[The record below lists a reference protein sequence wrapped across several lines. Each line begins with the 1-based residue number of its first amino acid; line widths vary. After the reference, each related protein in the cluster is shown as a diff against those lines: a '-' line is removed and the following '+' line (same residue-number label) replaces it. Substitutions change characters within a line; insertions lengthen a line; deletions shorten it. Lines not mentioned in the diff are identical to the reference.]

1 MIIQPL
7 QAVLSPKRIGHI
19 HNSLLRPHISLMA
32 SFAADMRID
41 KQKQTM
47 KSESHM
53 HVMCVRLCIS
63 ILKWCDAGAEKLL
76 NEPTWFEVNIVS
88 AIDLYLLF
96 LLLLFSS
103 VCVRAST
110 TCIPPQ
116 TLHTFYRYFFPLTP
130 FVVAKGAW
138 RASHTPADALL
149 ILFSLSFHVSFVF
162 VRFEWWKECVP
173 SQCDFGRTPLR
184 SRARVISRYTQN
196 GHRVCWM
203 RDK

>member
-116 TLHTFYRYFFPLTP
+116 TLHTFYKYFFSAHP
-130 FVVAKGAW
+130 FCSSERRLKSITHPSRCIAHIILSLISRVFRIRSFWMVKGM
-138 RASHTPADALL
+138 RS
-149 ILFSLSFHVSFVF
+149 VSM
-162 VRFEWWKECVP
+162 RFWSNTTSKP
-173 SQCDFGRTPLR
+173 
-184 SRARVISRYTQN
+184 RARHFPLHAKWPSCLLDAR
-196 GHRVCWM
+196 
-203 RDK
+203 